1 MVLTHLRDDPTQDG
15 SAVGPVDGSGELKS
29 YFHLNEGPESAP
41 NRVCRFFW
49 GGGAT
54 LDLTIKKKHEE
65 RGLGETF
72 FLYIQPLLL
81 GAGENGEEN
90 QEGRRRSQVLSAGSR

>member
-1 MVLTHLRDDPTQDG
+1 MKDPSQLQT
-15 SAVGPVDGSGELKS
+15 VCVD
-29 YFHLNEGPESAP
+29 
-41 NRVCRFFW
+41 FFG

-90 QEGRRRSQVLSAGSR
+90 QEGRRRSQVLSAGSRWGPWNLEDTSNAMRKPGLLGLKTGWFGR